1 MKFAK
6 ELEQDLVPEWRVKY
20 LNYKAGKK
28 YIKAVS
34 RAINKANGTPRGL
47 GRRNDLPPRETPTRQ
62 PRQSS
67 RQQNAASETAAVD
80 EVESLRASPAP
91 MGHATTKRTG
101 EAQPRSI
108 AAPTERQ
115 ALTTSPGNEARYGS
129 FVPTPPAVE
138 ESWNLFELP
147 APAMRVPSNDQG
159 TAKPANKATDTLRES
174 LSRHSVKRSFSGPV
188 TSGGRPQLATPPRP
202 SPMFSQNTPPSRIRR
217 MFSAG
222 QHHLSQQL
230 SRTESAKFGYGL
242 QTLDTVRQRE
252 RDFFDFLDSELD
264 KVETFYRQ
272 KEDQAGKRLIALRE
286 QLHEMRNRRTQ
297 ELAELRKRRERGE
310 DGSNQDS
317 KGTSSGAKSHNWADP
332 IRSRIFKPGA
342 NSKAFSKLHFT
353 PVIDAMGGDARRDYI
368 RRPASNDVPYRTA
381 KRKLKLALQEF
392 YRGLELLQSYAQLN
406 RTAFRKLNKKYDKAV
421 HARPPYRFMNEK
433 VNKSWFVN
441 SSTVEE
447 YIHAVEDL
455 YARYFE
461 KGNRKIAT
469 GKLHRLNRRPGD
481 ESANAFRNGL
491 FIGTGAV
498 FTLQGLV
505 YGAQLLFDPD
515 PVVQQQTSYLMQ
527 IYGGYFFMLVLMFLF
542 CIDCYMWTGNKI
554 NYPFIFEFDTRN
566 SLDWRQLST
575 FPSFFLMLFGIFF
588 WVNFTRYG
596 TEELYLYYPVIL
608 IGVTLFILLLP
619 APVLYYRSRQWLMYS
634 HYRLFFAGLY
644 PVEFRDFFLGDMYCS
659 LTYATSNIELLFCL
673 YAHHW
678 NDPVQCNSNNSRLL
692 GFFSALPPV
701 WRALQCIR
709 RYRDTKNIFPH
720 LVNGGKYGMT
730 ILAAVMLSLYRISGS
745 DANLGLFITFS
756 TLNSIYTSIWDLFMD
771 FSFFQPDT
779 RHRFLRDILGLKR
792 RWLYYF
798 VMVLDPILRFGWI
811 FYAIFTHDK
820 QHSTLVSFLVAL
832 AEVVRRGIWALFR
845 VENEHCANVAQYKAS
860 RDVPLPYPL
869 PSATQEPLVERVSAE
884 EQEDQEHRRATATAA
899 AAAAASAP
907 SQLQPALPVEGAT
920 TSAVDVSTAG
930 ASALGRERAGSQAQ
944 AQAQAQSSQSQEQA
958 ETGGGVRWRRRPETL
973 PRARSIRGIMADA
986 HKQDFEKRRRPLEP
1000 ASEEA
1005 GGGGSTSSH
1014 RHRMDLA
1021 EADEGVEEDDDDDDD
1036 DDEEDDDDGDT
1047 GSMMDERLEVQRVQ
1061 GLVRP
1066 EGSGGSV

>member
-1 MKFAK
+1 
-6 ELEQDLVPEWRVKY
+6 
-20 LNYKAGKK
+20 
-28 YIKAVS
+28 
-34 RAINKANGTPRGL
+34 
-47 GRRNDLPPRETPTRQ
+47 
-62 PRQSS
+62 
-67 RQQNAASETAAVD
+67 
-80 EVESLRASPAP
+80 
-91 MGHATTKRTG
+91 MGHATAKRTHSTG
-101 EAQPRSI
+101 EAQPRSVP
-108 AAPTERQ
+108 APTERQ

-129 FVPTPPAVE
+129 FVPTPPPAE

-147 APAMRVPSNDQG
+147 APAMRVPSNDQAPTG
-159 TAKPANKATDTLRES
+159 PANKAADTLRES
-174 LSRHSVKRSFSGPV
+174 LSRHSVKRSLSGPV

-202 SPMFSQNTPPSRIRR
+202 SPMFQQNTPPSRIRR

-264 KVETFYRQ
+264 KVESFYRQ

-310 DGSNQDS
+310 DGGKQDS
-317 KGTSSGAKSHNWADP
+317 TGTSSGAKSHNWADP

-342 NSKAFSKLHFT
+342 NSKAFSRLHFT
-353 PVIDAMGGDARRDYI
+353 PVIGAMGGDARRDYI
-368 RRPASNDVPYRTA
+368 RKPPSNDVPYRTA

-406 RTAFRKLNKKYDKAV
+406 RTAFRKLNKKYDKSV

-441 SSTVEE
+441 SSTIEE

-515 PVVQQQTSYLMQ
+515 PVVQQRTSYLMQ

-588 WVNFTRYG
+588 WINFTRYG
-596 TEELYLYYPVIL
+596 TEEMYLYYPVIL

-619 APVLYYRSRQWLMYS
+619 APVLWYRSRQWLMYS
-634 HYRLFFAGLY
+634 H
-644 PVEFRDFFLGDMYCS
+644 
-659 LTYATSNIELLFCL
+659 
-673 YAHHW
+673 
-678 NDPVQCNSNNSRLL
+678 
-692 GFFSALPPV
+692 
-701 WRALQCIR
+701 
-709 RYRDTKNIFPH
+709 
-720 LVNGGKYGMT
+720 
-730 ILAAVMLSLYRISGS
+730 
-745 DANLGLFITFS
+745 
-756 TLNSIYTSIWDLFMD
+756 
-771 FSFFQPDT
+771 
-779 RHRFLRDILGLKR
+779 
-792 RWLYYF
+792 
-798 VMVLDPILRFGWI
+798 
-811 FYAIFTHDK
+811 
-820 QHSTLVSFLVAL
+820 VS
-832 AEVVRRGIWALFR
+832 
-845 VENEHCANVAQYKAS
+845 K
-860 RDVPLPYPL
+860 
-869 PSATQEPLVERVSAE
+869 
-884 EQEDQEHRRATATAA
+884 
-899 AAAAASAP
+899 
-907 SQLQPALPVEGAT
+907 
-920 TSAVDVSTAG
+920 
-930 ASALGRERAGSQAQ
+930 
-944 AQAQAQSSQSQEQA
+944 
-958 ETGGGVRWRRRPETL
+958 
-973 PRARSIRGIMADA
+973 
-986 HKQDFEKRRRPLEP
+986 
-1000 ASEEA
+1000 
-1005 GGGGSTSSH
+1005 STSMPKPLS
-1014 RHRMDLA
+1014 DYY
-1021 EADEGVEEDDDDDDD
+1021 
-1036 DDEEDDDDGDT
+1036 
-1047 GSMMDERLEVQRVQ
+1047 
-1061 GLVRP
+1061 
-1066 EGSGGSV
+1066 

>member
-28 YIKAVS
+28 NIKAVA

-47 GRRNDLPPRETPTRQ
+47 GRKNDLPLRDGTPRQ
-62 PRQSS
+62 PRGSF
-67 RQQNAASETAAVD
+67 RQQNSAEIAAAD
-80 EVESLRASPAP
+80 EAESLRASPAP
-91 MGHATTKRTG
+91 MGFATRGTHGAG
-101 EAQPRSI
+101 ETQPKPI
-108 AAPTERQ
+108 PAPTERQ
-115 ALTTSPGNEARYGS
+115 SLTASPGNDVRYGS
-129 FVPTPPAVE
+129 FVPTPPPAE

-147 APAMRVPSNDQG
+147 APAMRVPSNDP
-159 TAKPANKATDTLRES
+159 TSARPTIKPAAALREP
-174 LSRHSVKRSFSGPV
+174 LSRHSVKRSYSGPV
-188 TSGGRPQLATPPRP
+188 TSAGGPQISTPPRP
-202 SPMFSQNTPPSRIRR
+202 SPMFQQNTPPNRLRR

-222 QHHLSQQL
+222 QYHLTQQL
-230 SRTESAKFGYGL
+230 TRTESGKFGYGL

-252 RDFFDFLDSELD
+252 ADFFDFLDSELD

-272 KEDQAGKRLIALRE
+272 KEDQAGKRLAALRE

-297 ELAELRKRRERGE
+297 ELAELRKRKERGE
-310 DGSNQDS
+310 DSGDHDSN
-317 KGTSSGAKSHNWADP
+317 GTSSGVKSHNWADP

-353 PVIDAMGGDARRDYI
+353 PVIGAMGGDARRDYI
-368 RRPASNDVPYRTA
+368 RRPSSHDVPYRTA

-421 HARPPYRFMNEK
+421 HARPPYRYMNEK

-441 SSTVEE
+441 SSTVDE

-505 YGAQLLFDPD
+505 YGSQLLFDPD

-527 IYGGYFFMLVLMFLF
+527 IYGGYFLILVLMFYF
-542 CIDCYMWTGNKI
+542 CLDCYMWTKNKI

-566 SLDWRQLST
+566 SLDWRQLSS
-575 FPSFFLMLFGIFF
+575 FPSFFLLLFGIFF
-588 WVNFTRYG
+588 WINFTRYG
-596 TEELYLYYPVIL
+596 TQEMYLYYPVIL
-608 IGVTLFILLLP
+608 I
-619 APVLYYRSRQWLMYS
+619 APVLWHRSRQWLMYS
-634 HYRLFFAGLY
+634 HVSNVFLNTAIVNLTYYYQYRLFFAGLY
-644 PVEFRDFFLGDMYCS
+644 P
-659 LTYATSNIELLFCL
+659 NIELFFCL

-678 NDPVQCNSNNSRLL
+678 SNPVQCNSNNSRLL

-709 RYRDTKNIFPH
+709 RYRDTRNIFPH

-730 ILAAVMLSLYRISGS
+730 IISSVMLSLYRISGS
-745 DANLGLFITFS
+745 ETNLGLFVTFS
-756 TLNSIYTSIWDLFMD
+756 ILNSIYTSIWDLFMD
-771 FSFFQPDT
+771 FSFFQPDA

-792 RWLYYF
+792 RWLYYV

-811 FYAIFTHDK
+811 FYAIFTHNK
-820 QHSTLVSFLVAL
+820 QHSTIVSFLVAF
-832 AEVVRRGIWALFR
+832 AEVTRRGLWALFR

-860 RDVPLPYPL
+860 RDVPLPYML
-869 PSATQEPLVERVSAE
+869 PSHEPLVERASIEEAE
-884 EQEDQEHRRATATAA
+884 EEEQRRATAPTAA
-899 AAAAASAP
+899 STPA
-907 SQLQPALPVEGAT
+907 QLQPALPVEGAT
-920 TSAVDVSTAG
+920 TDAVGISTAG
-930 ASALGRERAGSQAQ
+930 ASALGREQAGAQSQSQAQ
-944 AQAQAQSSQSQEQA
+944 AQSQEQA
-958 ETGGGVRWRRRPETL
+958 EGGLRWRRRPEAR
-973 PRARSIRGIMADA
+973 PRARSIRGIIADA
-986 HKQDFEKRRRPLEP
+986 HRQDFEKRRRPLDTAPED
-1000 ASEEA
+1000 AED
-1005 GGGGSTSSH
+1005 H
-1014 RHRMDLA
+1014 LA
-1021 EADEGVEEDDDDDDD
+1021 EEEEVPSEEDDDDDDD
-1036 DDEEDDDDGDT
+1036 DDEDT
-1047 GSMMDERLEVQRVQ
+1047 GSMLDERMEVRRVQ

-1066 EGSGGSV
+1066 DTSGDSV